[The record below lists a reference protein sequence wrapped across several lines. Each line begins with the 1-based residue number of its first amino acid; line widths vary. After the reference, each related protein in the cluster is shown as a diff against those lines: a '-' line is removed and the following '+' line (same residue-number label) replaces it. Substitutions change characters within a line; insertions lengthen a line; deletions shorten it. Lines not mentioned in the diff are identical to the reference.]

1 MQVAFPSDVNTEEKG
16 VRITNS
22 YLQAKYLCIGI
33 VLDIV
38 IINPQTREKIRVVS
52 SDLIHIQIKDVTYRR
67 HLTGEIRGRWTNGE
81 G

>member
-38 IINPQTREKIRVVS
+38 IINPQTREKIREVS
-52 SDLIHIQIKDVTYRR
+52 SDLHIQIKDVTYRR